1 MFVKNTVIIAP
12 RIALGKQQLTRTAH
26 GYTQAYR
33 KTKLKRCTCSPV
45 QQNNLGSESPE
56 SFIQMQ
62 HYDLV

>member
-12 RIALGKQQLTRTAH
+12 RTALGKQQLTTAH

-33 KTKLKRCTCSPV
+33 KTKLKRCTCSP

-56 SFIQMQ
+56 SFIEMQ